1 MAVLEGDELEKALLA
16 FVKSQRSVADPAAVA
31 AATDASFAKGI
42 GGTKADHIA
51 EKLMSEAL
59 RDTNLSQGAKASG
72 ESAFEAW
79 IKGTSMAATK
89 VANGKAAPPPGEY
102 AKGKWIRTLNQQE
115 TCYLYVHTATYQV
128 QGTRPEDYV
137 GDDDGG
143 PAVDPFASFPT
154 TNLDGLKDTISD
166 LWKGFKSALIL
177 CDGDSG
183 YAEARAQLEKDG
195 AIFLDVKPFVQ
206 GVIKTKIK
214 FADHV
219 ETARQTAVKAMKAGK
234 TMVIDLS
241 DVGTPDWKEK
251 ICGVEAYKKVFPS
264 WMLSP
269 ENNRECDKHG
279 QIFKKEDKKDGPNGE
294 DWDEH
299 LNKTIVDYR
308 IVYLSSCGPGN
319 YEKDITLPFL
329 PLGKWSAV
337 RIKNVS
343 NVREISIKALVTA
356 IDEAVHAHGK
366 VPLVLDETENTD
378 TFLAF
383 QHTSVIEMKGL
394 ILKKATIG
402 IDGVREEMR
411 KKLVEA
417 LKNGNTLLLRLTNS
431 APDLLGDYATDD
443 CFPAKAVFGCRTE
456 EIEEEEDPTE
466 QQATG
471 FGGMLG
477 GATPGYNQQ
486 GAAPGAKTKGVF
498 EVAGKEWLEKIYRDA
513 DKEAGACVARAGFKV
528 VVTSSYPYEEAKA
541 KLSQGMPFGAFQ
553 VIKVTE

>member
-1 MAVLEGDELEKALLA
+1 MFLEGDELEKALLA
-16 FVKSQRSVADPAAVA
+16 FVKNQGSVADPAEVA

-59 RDTNLSQGAKASG
+59 RDTNLSQGAKESG

-79 IKGTSMAATK
+79 LKGTSMAATK
-89 VANGKAAPPPGEY
+89 VSNGKAAPPPGEY

-128 QGTRPEDYV
+128 QGTRPEDYD
-137 GDDDGG
+137 GADDSG
-143 PAVDPFASFPT
+143 PAVDPHASFPT
-154 TNLDGLKDTISD
+154 TNLDGLADSITG
-166 LWKGFKSALIL
+166 LWKGGKCALLL

-183 YAEARAQLEKDG
+183 YTEARAHLEKAG
-195 AIFLDVKPFVQ
+195 ALFLDVRPFVQ

-219 ETARQTAVKAMKAGK
+219 ETTRQTAIKAMKGGK

-251 ICGVEAYKKVFPS
+251 ICGVEAYKKVFPM

-269 ENNRECDKHG
+269 DNNRECDKHG

-299 LNKTIVDYR
+299 LNKTIADYR

-319 YEKDITLPFL
+319 YEKDLVLPFL
-329 PLGKWSAV
+329 PQGKWSAM

-343 NVREISIKALVTA
+343 SVREISVKALVTA
-356 IDEAVHAHGK
+356 IDETVHANGK
-366 VPLVLDETENTD
+366 VPLILDETENTD

-394 ILKKATIG
+394 ILKKGTIG
-402 IDGVREEMR
+402 MEGVQEEMR

-431 APDLLGDYATDD
+431 APDLLNDYSKDD
-443 CFPAKAVFGCRTE
+443 CFPVKEVMACHTE
-456 EIEEEEDPTE
+456 EIEDDDEPTE

-471 FGGMLG
+471 YGGMLG
-477 GATPGYNQQ
+477 GATPGYSQA

-498 EVAGKEWLEKIYRDA
+498 EVAKKEWLEKIYREG
-513 DKEAGACVARAGFKV
+513 DKEAGACVARPGFKV
-528 VVTSSYPYEEAKA
+528 VVTSNFSYEDAKA
-541 KLSQGMPFGAFQ
+541 KLSAGMPFSSLQ